1 MSRGGQENPY
11 NLVNFLKFST
21 FIMIYASHLQLL
33 VSRSMT
39 PTHNT
44 KVKYHDGKDKETE
57 NNTQLYQ
64 NINFLNLF
72 VYQQGPSWPWSYGSW
87 IYIYICNHLPITT
100 DVVGLTPAQGEDPV
114 QHYVIQF
121 VSDLRQVGGV
131 LRVLLFPL
139 PINWPPRYS

>member
-1 MSRGGQENPY
+1 
-11 NLVNFLKFST
+11 
-21 FIMIYASHLQLL
+21 MI
-33 VSRSMT
+33 

-72 VYQQGPSWPWSYGSW
+72 AYQQGPSWPWSYGSW

-100 DVVGLTPAQGEDPV
+100 DVVGLTPAKGEDPV

-121 VSDLRQVGGV
+121 VSDLRQVSGF
-131 LRVLLFPL
+131 LRVLMVSSTNKTDLHDKTEILLKVAFNTNQPT
-139 PINWPPRYS
+139 